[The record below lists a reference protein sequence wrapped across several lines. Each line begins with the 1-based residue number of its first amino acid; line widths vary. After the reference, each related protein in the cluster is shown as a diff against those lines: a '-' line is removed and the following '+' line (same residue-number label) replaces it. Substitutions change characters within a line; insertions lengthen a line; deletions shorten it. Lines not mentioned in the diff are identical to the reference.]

1 MTKANKKFKQK
12 NQKLNKLSRPS
23 KFFNHPWKKELTK
36 KNLREWFVRTTL
48 FIYLGESFSRF
59 PIGVCYHIL
68 QTYYDAIVLFS
79 DPLPVP
85 LAVLPCARL
94 SYRNNGRILITE
106 LLIFFS
112 D

>member
-1 MTKANKKFKQK
+1 MY
-12 NQKLNKLSRPS
+12 
-23 KFFNHPWKKELTK
+23 
-36 KNLREWFVRTTL
+36 TL
-48 FIYLGESFSRF
+48 YIYLGESFSRF

-79 DPLPVP
+79 DPHPVP

-112 D
+112 DE